1 MQGSDGGREEERK
14 NSACLD
20 LLEIFYYEQLT
31 KGKRGFSF
39 VCSQQ
44 SMLTTNMQTCY
55 IILYQVQQRECAEF
69 HVRFS

>member
-1 MQGSDGGREEERK
+1 MQGSDGGREEGRK

-69 HVRFS
+69 HVHFS